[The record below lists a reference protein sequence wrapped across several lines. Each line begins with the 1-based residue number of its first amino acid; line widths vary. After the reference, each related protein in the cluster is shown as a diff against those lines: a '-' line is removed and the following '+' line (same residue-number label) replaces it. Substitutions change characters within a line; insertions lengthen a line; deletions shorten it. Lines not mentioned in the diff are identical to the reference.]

1 MNTVPIVGTARS
13 VSFFP
18 DDSVETVRQLIA
30 LAVNSHPD
38 RLFLEVYA
46 SLPKDYYATNPLHWS
61 NLFLRLSFDGKKILQ
76 ETLRGYL
83 ESIRPGT
90 GITAREITRDEW
102 EDHPEDLQPLFDPDT
117 DFQEFRV
124 LGTDEVHSFAL
135 PLPPKDLP
143 GLQAASRPIPQT
155 QSLFETM
162 HPYPMTGFRVTQLAG
177 DASPLVKLN
186 YFPRLRPDTP
196 PNIESMRATLE
207 GAQSQLGQLLSL
219 DVPKHETESIVRI
232 KWYIPLVSSRITA
245 PRTRFEQIFYGLTV
259 SPETP
264 YIGYFT
270 SKTETMRH
278 KFYCADPK
286 QKKPLI
292 DIPNWKNWYVNT
304 QPQRRIPTLLLYR
317 GTSRTNF
324 DRIAVTNKDITV
336 TLRRDKDGKESIEEM
351 KTKLFEWM
359 KTLDALIPF
368 LVATDYDISRWE
380 LSDLSVV
387 ATYPKDIKEF
397 DMLRFPCLQS
407 IFGFQND
414 TFRLLRAEHASDDIT
429 PRQIQA
435 LQALGQE
442 DAEATPEYLAQQLQI
457 PVPEATELLA
467 EIQDVGADIN
477 LEKSFKAYPTLKF
490 TSKEV
495 ILKFVTNLER
505 TLKYADIL
513 RHVLTSDSESVDT
526 VCPRRMERVAAKIA
540 VPQQELQIEGEFA
553 FDPEFDLLAG
563 IEPGP
568 EPEVEGEPEPAAPAP
583 KSKKVKIASKTM
595 GTHSYFNN
603 RLQSFDPETFD
614 RATYPSKCD
623 KPKQVV
629 VLTAADKARIGS
641 TYDYSTAA
649 ESERL
654 EMKGPDGTAI
664 CPPYWCIRDELPLR
678 EEQLVSKEDG
688 QLHCPVCDGK
698 VRKSDSVDPT
708 EFTVIKRDTAAKF
721 PNYLGEVSSINKRR
735 MPCCYKTERPKV
747 EVLVQ
752 KDEDATYVLDEN
764 TTNIPGLRFAYIR
777 EDLAQRL
784 QLKTN
789 YSKSV
794 RNRLV
799 SGESDIFR
807 VGLGRPSKTLP
818 VLLNDKTPILRPKD
832 AKENVAR
839 CSFFRTWKDRKEG
852 DTEIDRII
860 SSIDYAYQRG
870 ELGVMEEVEYVTS
883 FLKCEVIRVDT
894 QTGQV
899 LCGFW
904 SESVGASSRTI
915 CLLDQF
921 VLCKVSRVKPKKAY
935 VTEYMADLR
944 KDPFKDT
951 IVLLS
956 ERHARACAV
965 NTPVLADAIKELQAQ
980 GKTTYQVILD
990 PLNRIQAVFLPTEV
1004 LLPVQPANIK
1014 PDIGVTVRSGYADI
1028 RTEELPTAKTLKAFL
1043 TETRNAKFKFQADIL
1058 DVNGKLVEIEL
1069 KSGFRAPVQPEDIE
1083 TPQTAREVTETIR
1096 RLDET
1101 TLVDSPPNA
1110 EDIRLAQEISY
1121 SSEIF
1126 EFLLFS
1132 LSKSIAADEDGE
1144 AINSDYADLRASILN
1159 KSATLYK
1166 DLDKWFKTEA
1176 YEDTTKSPVEF
1187 VNKVRTPCG
1196 QYADKEKCNKSSLC
1210 GWHKNTCK
1218 IRVKPIVEKAAVL
1231 KRIVKVLREND
1242 KQRALVLD
1250 GRLSPFFSTILYLEM
1265 PHELITTSI

>member
-1 MNTVPIVGTARS
+1 MNTVPIAGTARS

-38 RLFLEVYA
+38 RLFVEVST
-46 SLPKDYYATNPLHWS
+46 SLPKDYYATNPLHWT
-61 NLFLRLSFDGKKILQ
+61 NLFLRLSFDGKRILQ
-76 ETLRGYL
+76 ETLRSYL
-83 ESIRPGT
+83 EIIRPGS
-90 GITAREITRDEW
+90 GVSAREMTREEW
-102 EDHPEDLQPLFDPDT
+102 EDHPEDLQPIFDPET
-117 DFQEFRV
+117 DFEEFRV

-155 QSLFETM
+155 QSLFETL
-162 HPYPMTGFRVTQLAG
+162 HPYPISGFRVTEVAG

-196 PNIESMRATLE
+196 PNIESVRATLE
-207 GAQSQLGQLLSL
+207 GSQNQLKQLLSL
-219 DVPKHETESIVRI
+219 DVPANETESIVRI
-232 KWYIPLVSSRITA
+232 KWYIPLVSTRITA

-264 YIGYFT
+264 YVGYFT
-270 SKTETMRH
+270 AKTETMRH
-278 KFYCADPK
+278 KFYCQDPK
-286 QKKPLI
+286 QKKPIL
-292 DIPNWKNWYVNT
+292 DVATWKSWYSNT

-324 DRIAVTNKDITV
+324 DRVAITNKDITV
-336 TLRRDKDGKESIEEM
+336 TLRRDKDGKESLEEM
-351 KTKLFEWM
+351 KAGVLEWM
-359 KTLDALIPF
+359 KTFDALTPF
-368 LVATDYDISRWE
+368 LVATDYDPVRWE

-387 ATYPKDIKEF
+387 AAYPKDIKEF
-397 DMLRFPCLQS
+397 DMLRFPCLQT

-414 TFRLLRAEHASDDIT
+414 TFRLLRAEHATDDIT

-442 DAEATPEYLAQQLQI
+442 DAEQTPEYLAQQLQVT
-457 PVPEATELLA
+457 VPEATELLA
-467 EIQDVGADIN
+467 EILELGGDIN

-495 ILKFVTNLER
+495 IVKFVTNLER
-505 TLKYADIL
+505 TLKYANIL
-513 RHVLTSDSESVDT
+513 RHVLTSDSEAVDA
-526 VCPRRMERVAAKIA
+526 VCPRRMERVVAKVA
-540 VPQQELQIEGEFA
+540 VPQQEIQVEGEFA
-553 FDPEFDLLAG
+553 FDADFDLLAG
-563 IEPGP
+563 IEPQPEVAAP
-568 EPEVEGEPEPAAPAP
+568 EPGVAPAP
-583 KSKKVKIASKTM
+583 KSKKVRVASKTM

-603 RLQSFDPETFD
+603 RLQSFDPDTFD
-614 RATYPSKCD
+614 RSIYPSKCD

-629 VLTAADKARIGS
+629 ILTAADKARIGK
-641 TYDYSTAA
+641 TYDYSTAS

-654 EMKGPDGTAI
+654 DMKDPDGTAI

-678 EEQLVSKEDG
+678 EDQLVTQDDEE
-688 QLHCPVCDGK
+688 LHCPVCDGK

-708 EFTVIKRDTAAKF
+708 EFTVIKRDSVARF
-721 PNYLGEVSSINKRR
+721 PNYLGEVSSVNKRR

-752 KDEDATYVLDEN
+752 KDEDAIYVLDEN
-764 TTNIPGLRFAYIR
+764 TSNIPGLRFAYIR
-777 EDLAQRL
+777 DDLAKRL
-784 QLKTN
+784 QIKTN
-789 YSKSV
+789 YNKSV
-794 RNRLV
+794 RSRLV

-818 VLLNDKTPILRPKD
+818 ILLNDKTVILRPKD
-832 AKENVAR
+832 EGARENLLQ
-839 CSFFRTWKDRKEG
+839 CSFFRTWKDRREG

-870 ELGVMEEVEYVTS
+870 DLGVMEELEYVTS

-894 QTGQV
+894 ETGQV

-921 VLCKVSRVKPKKAY
+921 VLCKVSRVKPKKSY
-935 VTEYMADLR
+935 ITEYMSDLR
-944 KDPFKDT
+944 KDPFKDALA
-951 IVLLS
+951 ILR

-965 NTPVLADAIKELQAQ
+965 NTPVLADGIGELRAR
-980 GKTTYQVILD
+980 GKTQYQVILD
-990 PLNRIQAVFLPTEV
+990 PFNRIQAVFVPKEIILPI
-1004 LLPVQPANIK
+1004 QPANVK
-1014 PDIGVTVRSGYADI
+1014 PDAGVVVRSGYADI
-1028 RTEELPTAKTLKAFL
+1028 PTAELPSSKLLKAFL
-1043 TETRNAKFKFQADIL
+1043 SETKNAKFKFQADIL
-1058 DVNGKLVEIEL
+1058 DVDGNLVEIEL
-1069 KSGFRAPVQPEDIE
+1069 KSGFRAPVQSESTE
-1083 TPQTAREVTETIR
+1083 TTAPAREVTETIR
-1096 RLDET
+1096 RLNEK
-1101 TLVDSPPNA
+1101 TLVDAPPNA
-1110 EDIRLAQEISY
+1110 EDIRVAQEVSY

-1126 EFLLFS
+1126 EFLMFS
-1132 LSKSIAADEDGE
+1132 LSKNIAADEAGE
-1144 AINSDYADLRASILN
+1144 AIDADYAPLRRSILT
-1159 KSATLYK
+1159 KSANLYK
-1166 DLDKWFKTEA
+1166 DLDKWFKVEA

-1187 VNKVRTPCG
+1187 VNKIRTPCG
-1196 QYADKEKCNKSSLC
+1196 QYADKDKCNKSSLC
-1210 GWHKNTCK
+1210 GWHKNTCR
-1218 IRVKPIVEKAAVL
+1218 IRVKPIVEKSAVL
-1231 KRIVKVLREND
+1231 KRMVKTLREND

-1250 GRLSPFFSTILYLEM
+1250 GRLSPFFSTMLYLEM